1 LLKNPTQC
9 FDGLQ
14 HEPHAEA
21 VPYTPR
27 VAADAADLGYSAER
41 LRRKDNCFFTDW
53 AVPSF
58 VTMNAKGKWT

>member
-1 LLKNPTQC
+1 MHLMPKRFSN
-9 FDGLQ
+9 
-14 HEPHAEA
+14 
-21 VPYTPR
+21 TPR
-27 VAADAADLGYSAER
+27 AAAGAAGLVYGAKR